1 MKERIEIKKKKVKN
15 INLRVKRDGTVHLT
29 VPMAASDDLINRFIE
44 SKKDWIEEKLTYF
57 NEYYKETDSEEI
69 VSGESVRYL
78 GHSYTLNIIQDVNE
92 GLKLCDEYIEIHVKD
107 TKNKIRKQ
115 EILNKWYVER
125 AKDKFLELV
134 NKYEEVLNEQV
145 NGIRIKTMKT
155 RWGSCNVQ
163 TKNIN
168 LNLEL
173 IKKPQECIEYVVL
186 HELAHLKH
194 PNHSKQF
201 WEHVGIHM
209 PDWKLRKKKLEKR

>member
-1 MKERIEIKKKKVKN
+1 MKEKIKIIKKKVKN
-15 INLRVKRDGTVHLT
+15 INLRIKQDGTVHLT
-29 VPMAASDDLINRFIE
+29 VPMATTEDYINKFID
-44 SKKDWIEEKLTYF
+44 SKKDWIESKLKYL
-57 NEYYKETDSEEI
+57 NECDKKADSVEI
-69 VSGESVRYL
+69 INGQSVRYL
-78 GHSYTLNIIQDVNE
+78 GERYTIKIIQDLNE
-92 GLKLCDEYIEIHVKD
+92 GLKLCPEYIEIHVNDSNDK
-107 TKNKIRKQ
+107 TRKK
-115 EILNKWYVER
+115 EILNEWYVKR

-155 RWGSCNVQ
+155 RWGSCNVK

-173 IKKPQECIEYVVL
+173 IKNPQECIEYVVL

-201 WEHVGIHM
+201 WEYVGMHM
-209 PDWKLRKKKLEKR
+209 PDWKLRRKKLEQR

>member
-1 MKERIEIKKKKVKN
+1 MKEKIKIIKKKVKN
-15 INLRVKRDGTVHLT
+15 INLRIKQDGTVHLT
-29 VPMAASDDLINRFIE
+29 VPMATTEDFINRFIE
-44 SKKDWIEEKLTYF
+44 SKKDWIESKLKYF
-57 NEYYKETDSEEI
+57 NECDKKADSVEI
-69 VSGESVRYL
+69 INGQSVRYL
-78 GHSYTLNIIQDVNE
+78 GDRYTLKIIQDLNE
-92 GLKLCDEYIEIHVKD
+92 GVKVCPEYIEIHVNDGNDK
-107 TKNKIRKQ
+107 TRKQ
-115 EILNKWYVER
+115 EILNEWYVKR

-155 RWGSCNVQ
+155 RWGSCNVK

-173 IKKPQECIEYVVL
+173 IKNPQECIEYVVL

-201 WEHVGIHM
+201 WEYVGRHM
-209 PDWKLRKKKLEKR
+209 PDWKLRRKKLEQR

>member
-29 VPMAASDDLINRFIE
+29 VPMATSEEFINRFIE
-44 SKKDWIEEKLTYF
+44 SKKDWIESKLNYF
-57 NEYYKETDSEEI
+57 NERYKETDSVEI

-78 GHSYTLNIIQDVNE
+78 GNSYKLKVIQDLNE
-92 GLKLCDEYIEIHVKD
+92 GLKLCDEYIEIHVND
-107 TKNKIRKQ
+107 KNDITRKQ
-115 EILNKWYVER
+115 EILHKWYVER

-155 RWGSCNVQ
+155 RWGSCNVR

-201 WEHVGIHM
+201 WEYVGMHM
-209 PDWKLRKKKLEKR
+209 PDWKLRKKKL